1 MFARAR
7 LLQLTDLMKGK
18 LIVVYGDVVAD
29 RFIYGMPKRISREAP
44 VLILRH
50 YREDVLLGG
59 AGNAIN
65 NIAALGGLPIPVAVL
80 GDDKDGHALLDHL
93 TGQGIDCSSVLRV
106 GRYKTPT
113 KVRILGGMPHAARQ
127 QIVRYDIEDHFDVTE
142 EEAVQFST
150 VLREQ
155 IALADA
161 ALISDYGYGVVTPHL
176 AATLTRYAHGKP
188 VTLDSRYNLLDYPGV
203 TAATPNE
210 EEAAAAAGTSIY
222 DGEDL
227 NGRLDAV
234 GATLRD
240 SLDCEAVLVTRG
252 SRGMALY
259 ERDVQAPLKIPV
271 YGGDQVADV
280 TGAGDTVIATF
291 TLALAAGASFA
302 EAAKMANY
310 AGGIV
315 VMKMGTATASNDELR
330 HAIERDEELAE

>member
-7 LLQLTDLMKGK
+7 LLQLTELMKGK

-80 GDDKDGHALLDHL
+80 GDDNDGHALLDGL
-93 TGQGIDCSSVLRV
+93 TAQGIDCSSVLRV

-127 QIVRYDIEDHFDVTE
+127 QIVRYDIEDHFDVTA

-155 IALADA
+155 MALADA

-176 AATLTRYAHGKP
+176 AATLMRYAHGKP
-188 VTLDSRYNLLDYPGV
+188 VTLDSATTCSTIPALPRQRRMKRKPRPPPAPPST
-203 TAATPNE
+203 TARISTAVSTRSVRRCATPST
-210 EEAAAAAGTSIY
+210 ARPSSSPAAAAGWPSTSATPKRRSRSPSTVATRWPTSRARATRSSPRY
-222 DGEDL
+222 PRPRRRRVVRGGGED
-227 NGRLDAV
+227 GQ
-234 GATLRD
+234 LRRRHRRHED
-240 SLDCEAVLVTRG
+240 
-252 SRGMALY
+252 
-259 ERDVQAPLKIPV
+259 
-271 YGGDQVADV
+271 GD
-280 TGAGDTVIATF
+280 GHC
-291 TLALAAGASFA
+291 
-302 EAAKMANY
+302 K
-310 AGGIV
+310 
-315 VMKMGTATASNDELR
+315 R
-330 HAIERDEELAE
+330 